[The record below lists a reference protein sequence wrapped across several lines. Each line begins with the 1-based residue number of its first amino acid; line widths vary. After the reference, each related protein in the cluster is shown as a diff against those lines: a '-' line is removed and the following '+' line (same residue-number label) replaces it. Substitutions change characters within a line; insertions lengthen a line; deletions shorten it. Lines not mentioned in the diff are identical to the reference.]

1 MRMPS
6 VTRWSALAVWGL
18 VAACAAFWAS
28 RVLVQPAPLPPGTST
43 VPTVQALRGDVA
55 RLLGEAM
62 APDDEP
68 AAPVAAVPS
77 RFRLLG
83 VVAPRSPKAA
93 DEGVA
98 LIVIDDRPARAFRV
112 GATVDGA
119 LVLQRVHAGGA
130 DLGAR
135 DAAASVSL
143 TVPPLPPPATGVPTA
158 RPTGV
163 PAFQPPRPVP
173 VTPRPLPMPAR
184 VQPMDPTGEDDGESM
199 NGDGVGDDGGV
210 EGEGAGVLPA
220 PGSRPGVLVQ

>member
-1 MRMPS
+1 MPS

-55 RLLGEAM
+55 RLLGESSGA
-62 APDDEP
+62 DEGEP

-83 VVAPRSPKAA
+83 VVAPRAPQAA

-98 LIVIDDRPARAFRV
+98 LIAIDDRPARAFRV
-112 GATVDGA
+112 GAPVDGA

-158 RPTGV
+158 RPTGG

-184 VQPMDPTGEDDGESM
+184 VQPSDPTGEEDGDGMGDDGMGGE
-199 NGDGVGDDGGV
+199 GGV